1 MKYTV
6 LKKNNRNAI
15 KSVKITSNCKK
26 KKRKAFHSNGL
37 LPI

>member
-26 KKRKAFHSNGL
+26 KGKLSTVMVFYPSK
-37 LPI
+37 

>member
-26 KKRKAFHSNGL
+26 KRKAFHSNGL

>member
-26 KKRKAFHSNGL
+26 KKKSF
-37 LPI
+37 PQ